1 MSEALRVKKRFPTR
15 FACGAALVLL
25 IMSGLSC
32 VNRVIYPESPV
43 ASWLPATESEFKSY
57 IMPECQAVRET
68 LQNVI
73 GDPPYTPSQLGFDD
87 IRAWVADNIAYK
99 SDKEQWGKDYWQT
112 PEETLSYRTGDCE
125 DFSILLCSFLRA
137 YGIDAQRVYVAL
149 GVDGENDGHAFV
161 IEDWYC
167 DGEWRRVESQA
178 AAQLPS
184 YSRLFFPGSYLDSR
198 LDKYEITVA
207 FNDLY
212 WHDESFSSEEA
223 QEDSSTLADI
233 LTAIGDILERLLRLL
248 GSLLGLLLN

>member
-57 IMPECQAVRET
+57 IMPECQAVKET

-87 IRAWVADNIAYK
+87 IRAWVADNIAYE

-161 IEDWYC
+161 IEDWHC
-167 DGEWRRVESQA
+167 DGNWRRVESQA

-212 WHDESFSSEEA
+212 WHAESFSSEEA

>member
-1 MSEALRVKKRFPTR
+1 MTGSLRPQKRCLFAL
-15 FACGAALVLL
+15 ACGALLGLL
-25 IMSGLSC
+25 IVSGLSC
-32 VNRVIYPESPV
+32 VSRIIYPDSAV
-43 ASWLPATESEFKSY
+43 AQWLPATESEFKSH
-57 IMPECQAVRET
+57 IRPECQAVNET

-87 IRAWVADNIAYK
+87 IRGWVADNIAYE
-99 SDKEQWGKDYWQT
+99 SDEQRWGRDYWQT

-125 DFSILLCSFLRA
+125 DFSILLCSLLRA
-137 YGIDAQRVYVAL
+137 YGIDAQQVYVAL

>member
-1 MSEALRVKKRFPTR
+1 MSEGLRVKKRFPAR

-32 VNRVIYPESPV
+32 VNRVIYLESPV

-99 SDKEQWGKDYWQT
+99 SDKEKWGKDYWQT
-112 PEETLSYRTGDCE
+112 PEETLLYQTGDCE